1 MLGPIF
7 SRELMTLPRRPQHYV
22 ARTVYLGVIW
32 ILGLTIW
39 QAAVGWEQN
48 ATLGDIAQFS
58 LQLFLITTRFQLVL
72 LLFFASLSAASSI
85 TTEKDRR
92 TFVLLLMTDLTNV
105 EIVVGKL
112 LGSLLQIGLFLLG
125 TLPILAMMLFMGG
138 VAGFQIIQAAV
149 VLFATALAAGSLG
162 ILISLWRDRTFQ
174 ALALTVLFLVLH
186 ICFVFALPYFINL
199 NSLFGAKVFTAEG
212 LSTAQQW
219 LNPFYA
225 MQSAIEPQVDQ
236 TGLAAAYGFGLT
248 MLGISVVLNLVGIW
262 KLRVW
267 NPSGGPI
274 MQRDAPDEAAE
285 KEVERDKA
293 HAAPGAIREVWANP
307 ILWREMQT
315 RAYGRRPL
323 LVKAAYFLVVGLVVY
338 FAVAPIVEGMSF
350 SRWSAAYGLVP
361 LSILSL
367 LLVTAQAV
375 TAITTE
381 RDMGALNLLLVT
393 DLTPTEFIWGKLGG
407 IVYNTKEYLIPP
419 IALAIFYAAYG
430 MLAFPADP
438 TRNIQAGVCVA
449 LSIAILEAFVIV
461 LGVHVALRSPTSRL
475 AIGNALGTVF
485 FLSVGTLVCIY
496 IIAINGQF
504 EYQWA
509 SFVFFLAAGIGGF
522 WWVLSGNRP
531 APALTLASIACPLAI
546 FYSVLNILI
555 GNPKTQESA
564 DPFLP
569 FIVMAGSFGFAIT
582 AMLVPMLSEFDV
594 AMGRTTGEAD

>member
-1 MLGPIF
+1 
-7 SRELMTLPRRPQHYV
+7 MTLPRRPQHYV

-32 ILGLTIW
+32 ILGLTTW

-58 LQLFLITTRFQLVL
+58 LRLFQITTMVQLIVL
-72 LLFFASLSAASSI
+72 IFFASLSAASSI

-92 TFVLLLMTDLTNV
+92 TFVLLLMTRLTNV

-125 TLPILAMMLFMGG
+125 TLPILALMLFMGG
-138 VAGFQIIQAAV
+138 VAGFQIVQAAI

-162 ILISLWRDRTFQ
+162 VLISLWRDRTFQ

-186 ICFVFALPYFINL
+186 LCFVFALPYLMNL
-199 NSLFGAKVFTAEG
+199 SGLFQSEVFTSEG

-219 LNPFYA
+219 LDPIRA
-225 MQSAIEPQVDQ
+225 MQSVIEPDVNRV
-236 TGLAAAYGFGLT
+236 GLAPGYGFGLT
-248 MLGISVVLNLVGIW
+248 MLGISVVLNLLGIW

-274 MQRDAPDEAAE
+274 MQREAPDAADE
-285 KEVERDKA
+285 KTVEREKA
-293 HAAPGAIREVWANP
+293 HAAPGAVREVWPNP
-307 ILWREMQT
+307 ILWREMMT

-338 FAVAPIVEGMSF
+338 YAVAPIIEGQSF

-361 LSILSL
+361 LAILSL
-367 LLVTAQAV
+367 LLITAQAV
-375 TAITTE
+375 TSITTE

-393 DLTPTEFIWGKLGG
+393 DLTPSEFIWGKLGG

-430 MLAFPADP
+430 MLAFPATP

-449 LSIAILEAFVIV
+449 LAIAVLEVFVIV
-461 LGVHVALRSPTSRL
+461 LGVHVALRAPTSRL
-475 AIGNALGTVF
+475 AIGKALGTVF

-555 GNPKTQESA
+555 GNPKTQGSA

-569 FIVMAGSFGFAIT
+569 LIVTAGSFGFAIT